1 MELLT
6 EPEVR
11 ETLEEMRRD
20 LAGIRESSPPDE
32 ARKVLRFCAIDDL
45 TRLICLAE
53 TCLAAMATLCLGA
66 KCGVTEMLRRRLT
79 EQTARANA
87 AEEALSGHLAGQKI
101 RAHFEIGTRED
112 DDKAQQRPPDIHL
125 TSPTGK
131 KYKLKTAH
139 VEGAEGG

>member
-87 AEEALSGHLAGQKI
+87 AEEALSGHLAGQ
-101 RAHFEIGTRED
+101 
-112 DDKAQQRPPDIHL
+112 QRPPDIHL